1 MESAQKKKLSVALPE
16 DGREISLR
24 DIRETREKS
33 EKEKLS
39 LFQGIPV
46 QNGEFSFK
54 NSTLFTMFP

>member
-1 MESAQKKKLSVALPE
+1 MKSAQKKKLSVALPE
-16 DGREISLR
+16 DGREIFLR
-24 DIRETREKS
+24 DIRETRGKS

-54 NSTLFTMFP
+54 NSALFTMFP